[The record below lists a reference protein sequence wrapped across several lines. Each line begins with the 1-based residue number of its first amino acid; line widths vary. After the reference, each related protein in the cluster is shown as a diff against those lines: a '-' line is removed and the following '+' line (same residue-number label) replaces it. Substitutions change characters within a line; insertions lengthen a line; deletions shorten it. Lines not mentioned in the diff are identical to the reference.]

1 MEFDE
6 FIPGNFLYTDRFS
19 MKTTDGVSTQLVAGN
34 PATGGFRDGKG
45 LFARFRTIRGFTQIS
60 KTVVVLTD
68 YDSSCLRQ
76 IDRETGQ
83 TSGYSGTC
91 NDPGNQDGI
100 PGQFFFPWS
109 VVTDKMNRRQLFV
122 TDHKN
127 DALRTVHIELRA
139 AATFV
144 KYHGKSLL
152 RYLTQDHNGDIFLPI
167 ADHALGRISYHNK
180 TTTII
185 SGSPLKAGDFQ
196 DRLSNSLFRVL
207 EDLFFIEPTTLVRRT
222 HHQGQ
227 PIWLEHRKSVV
238 PHNLFGL
245 PQQTILFTQHKQFCV
260 HWSGGRNTYGNKQV
274 YKTIFLNIVSC
285 CQEKSYYLIKGY
297 SRSSLILDKTNFENV
312 HDTVFKIFC
321 FFLWWVVCQNIV
333 SDQLL
338 FPQIS
343 CWQGG

>member
-6 FIPGNFLYTDRFS
+6 FIPGNILYTDRFS

-76 IDRETGQ
+76 IDRKTGQ

-91 NDPGNQDGI
+91 NDPGYQDGI

-109 VVTDKMNRRQLFV
+109 VVTDKMNKRQLFV

-144 KYHGKSLL
+144 KYHGKTLL

-167 ADHALGRISYHNK
+167 ADHALGRISYHDK
-180 TTTII
+180 TTKII

-196 DRLSNSLFRVL
+196 DRLSNSIFRVL
-207 EDLFFIEPTTLVRRT
+207 EGLFFIEPTTLVVADALT
-222 HHQGQ
+222 N
-227 PIWLEHRKSVV
+227 KV
-238 PHNLFGL
+238 NLFDM
-245 PQQTILFTQHKQFCV
+245 
-260 HWSGGRNTYGNKQV
+260 NT
-274 YKTIFLNIVSC
+274 
-285 CQEKSYYLIKGY
+285 EKV
-297 SRSSLILDKTNFENV
+297 SSLTICSDCLNRPYSLLKTNNSLYIGQEGGI
-312 HDTVFKIFC
+312 HLATSKYIKP
-321 FFLWWVVCQNIV
+321 FF
-333 SDQLL
+333 
-338 FPQIS
+338 
-343 CWQGG
+343 